1 MADAPSGWPQFAR
14 ALRKQA
20 LMDEMMET
28 QGVDLVAAVRT
39 GEGFVKARANCRD
52 CKDEGA
58 CRAWFLERSRR
69 AGGILSQRRVL
80 RRAQEREMRVSRRG
94 SPAIA

>member
-28 QGVDLVAAVRT
+28 QGVDLAAAVRT
-39 GEGFVKARANCRD
+39 GDGFVKARANCRE
-52 CKDEGA
+52 CKDEEA
-58 CRAWFLERSRR
+58 CRAWLLAQAGEPAEFCANR
-69 AGGILSQRRVL
+69 AFFAALKS
-80 RRAQEREMRVSRRG
+80 EK
-94 SPAIA
+94 

>member
-39 GEGFVKARANCRD
+39 GDGFVKARANCRE
-52 CKDEGA
+52 CRDETA
-58 CRAWFLERSRR
+58 CRAWFLARPESRRNSVPTVRSSPRSRAR
-69 AGGILSQRRVL
+69 SEGQS
-80 RRAQEREMRVSRRG
+80 
-94 SPAIA
+94 

>member
-28 QGVDLVAAVRT
+28 QGVDLLNAVRA
-39 GEGFVKARANCRD
+39 GDGFVKARANCRE
-52 CKDEGA
+52 CSDEAA
-58 CRAWFLERSRR
+58 CRAWFLRR
-69 AGGILSQRRVL
+69 
-80 RRAQEREMRVSRRG
+80 RE
-94 SPAIA
+94 PAEFCPNGAFFASLKSEK

>member
-1 MADAPSGWPQFAR
+1 MADAPSSWPQFAR

-28 QGVDLVAAVRT
+28 QGVDLVAAVRA

-58 CRAWFLERSRR
+58 CRDWFLEEAKSQRNSVPTARSSPRSRAR
-69 AGGILSQRRVL
+69 NEGQS
-80 RRAQEREMRVSRRG
+80 
-94 SPAIA
+94 

>member
-28 QGVDLVAAVRT
+28 QGVDLLAAVRA
-39 GEGFVKARANCRD
+39 GDGFVKARANCRD
-52 CKDEGA
+52 CKDEAA
-58 CRAWFLERSRR
+58 CRAWFLERS
-69 AGGILSQRRVL
+69 G
-80 RRAQEREMRVSRRG
+80 E
-94 SPAIA
+94 PAEFYPNVAFFTSLKGQS

>member
-28 QGVDLVAAVRT
+28 QGVDLVAAVRA
-39 GEGFVKARANCRD
+39 GDGFVKARANCRE
-52 CKDEGA
+52 CRDEEA
-58 CRAWFLERSRR
+58 CRAWFLAQAGEPAEFCPNR
-69 AGGILSQRRVL
+69 AFFAALKS
-80 RRAQEREMRVSRRG
+80 EK
-94 SPAIA
+94 

>member
-1 MADAPSGWPQFAR
+1 MADAPSSWPQFAR

-28 QGVDLVAAVRT
+28 QGVDLIAAVRY

-58 CRAWFLERSRR
+58 CRDWFLE
-69 AGGILSQRRVL
+69 
-80 RRAQEREMRVSRRG
+80 G
-94 SPAIA
+94 SEEPAEFCPNGAFFAALKSEK

>member
-28 QGVDLVAAVRT
+28 QGVDLVAAVRA
-39 GEGFVKARANCRD
+39 GDGFVKARANCRE
-52 CKDEGA
+52 CKDEAA
-58 CRAWFLERSRR
+58 CRAWFLP
-69 AGGILSQRRVL
+69 SQRNSPTGVL
-80 RRAQEREMRVSRRG
+80 
-94 SPAIA
+94 PALKSESG

>member
-28 QGVDLVAAVRT
+28 QGVDLLAAVRA
-39 GEGFVKARANCRD
+39 GDGFVKARANCRD
-52 CKDEGA
+52 CKDEAA
-58 CRAWFLERSRR
+58 CRAWFLERSGERNRR
-69 AGGILSQRRVL
+69 DNQPTA
-80 RRAQEREMRVSRRG
+80 SRRR
-94 SPAIA
+94 SAQL

>member
-1 MADAPSGWPQFAR
+1 MADVPSRWPQFAR

-28 QGVDLVAAVRT
+28 QGVDLIAAVRA

-58 CRAWFLERSRR
+58 CRSWFLEGSGEPVEFCPNS
-69 AGGILSQRRVL
+69 AFFAALKS
-80 RRAQEREMRVSRRG
+80 ER
-94 SPAIA
+94 

>member
-1 MADAPSGWPQFAR
+1 MADAPSSWPQFAR

-28 QGVDLVAAVRT
+28 QGVDPVAAVRA

-58 CRAWFLERSRR
+58 CRAWFLERS
-69 AGGILSQRRVL
+69 G
-80 RRAQEREMRVSRRG
+80 E
-94 SPAIA
+94 PAEFCPNGAFFAALKSET

>member
-28 QGVDLVAAVRT
+28 QGVDLVAAVCA
-39 GEGFVKARANCRD
+39 GDGFVKARANCRE
-52 CKDEGA
+52 CSDEAA
-58 CRAWFLERSRR
+58 CRAWFLERRR
-69 AGGILSQRRVL
+69 
-80 RRAQEREMRVSRRG
+80 E
-94 SPAIA
+94 PAEFCPNGAFFASLKSEK

>member
-1 MADAPSGWPQFAR
+1 MADAPSSWPQFAR

-20 LMDEMMET
+20 LMDEMMER
-28 QGVDLVAAVRT
+28 QGVDLVAAVRA

-58 CRAWFLERSRR
+58 CRAWFLERS
-69 AGGILSQRRVL
+69 G
-80 RRAQEREMRVSRRG
+80 E
-94 SPAIA
+94 PAEFCPNGAFFAALKSET

>member
-28 QGVDLVAAVRT
+28 QGVDLLAAVRA
-39 GEGFVKARANCRD
+39 GDGFVKARANCRE
-52 CKDEGA
+52 CKDEAA
-58 CRAWFLERSRR
+58 CRAWLLERSGEPAEFCPNR
-69 AGGILSQRRVL
+69 AFFTALKS
-80 RRAQEREMRVSRRG
+80 EK
-94 SPAIA
+94 